1 MFNVGCNMNIF
12 NLTYDTTIIFADYFN
27 WAVHIEPFYRPQRSC
42 GQGNVFTGVCLSTG
56 GRVSASVHAGM
67 PDPPPGTRQ
76 TPPRDQ
82 ADTPRTRQT
91 PPDQADPPGPGRP
104 PSRTRQTPQ
113 DQADPPGLGR
123 PPPDQADTPPGPGRH
138 PRPPPKDSS
147 IRAAGTHATGM
158 HSCASNKI
166 TFTLLI
172 TYQVNFPFLSS
183 TSVTRSLLAIQIY
196 LPLMLIYLSKN
207 LIGWSLIKAPRS
219 LTPTLNG
226 FRSSSCRCMCICRRK
241 SVSMAR
247 HNGCSKCYNALKQL
261 LPPANEVA
269 GR

>member
-1 MFNVGCNMNIF
+1 MIQ
-12 NLTYDTTIIFADYFN
+12 LSYLQIYFN
-27 WAVHIEPFYRPQRSC
+27 CGIHIEPF
-42 GQGNVFTGVCLSTG
+42 
-56 GRVSASVHAGM
+56 
-67 PDPPPGTRQ
+67 
-76 TPPRDQ
+76 
-82 ADTPRTRQT
+82 
-91 PPDQADPPGPGRP
+91 
-104 PSRTRQTPQ
+104 
-113 DQADPPGLGR
+113 
-123 PPPDQADTPPGPGRH
+123 
-138 PRPPPKDSS
+138 
-147 IRAAGTHATGM
+147 
-158 HSCASNKI
+158 ASNKI

-172 TYQVNFPFLSS
+172 TYQVNFPFLPS

-226 FRSSSCRCMCICRRK
+226 FRSSSCRCMWMCRRK